1 MIGGDSKAF
10 SILQLRRLPVSSSI
24 LVESSS
30 ELVQATKSSSSVLC
44 IDLSASMDLAL
55 MVIATKA
62 QESSLTGEV
71 RITETQISL
80 YRILSW

>member
-1 MIGGDSKAF
+1 
-10 SILQLRRLPVSSSI
+10 
-24 LVESSS
+24 
-30 ELVQATKSSSSVLC
+30 
-44 IDLSASMDLAL
+44 MDLAL

-71 RITETQISL
+71 KITETQISL

>member
-1 MIGGDSKAF
+1 MSGDSKAF

-24 LVESSS
+24 TVESNS
-30 ELVQATKSSSSVLC
+30 EHIQATKSSSNVLC

-62 QESSLTGEV
+62 QESSLSGEV
-71 RITETQISL
+71 KISETQVSL